1 MLMVCGVE
9 GRKDR
14 LFLLLWKAKLMVLKA
29 LQLYS
34 LSYEAMSKQVKK
46 DFVSHKENGAI

>member
-14 LFLLLWKAKLMVLKA
+14 LFLLLWKVELMVLKA
-29 LQLYS
+29 MRLHS
-34 LSYEAMSKQVKK
+34 LSYKVSREQVKQ
-46 DFVSHKENGAI
+46 DFVSPKENIVI